1 MHLQKLRLIN
11 FKNYDDQS
19 IECSSDVN
27 CLVGK
32 NGSGKTNFLDAVYYL
47 AFAKSAFNSID
58 SQNIRHGQEYL
69 SLLAQISQDNG
80 RVDIQCSL
88 PSGQKKIL
96 KWNKAPY
103 EKLSEHIG
111 RLPVVLISPYDT
123 DLIRGGSELRRK
135 FFDMIISMFDKVYLE
150 KLIRYNRFLKQ
161 RNSLLK
167 EGAINKRWDK
177 TLIDTYDTEIIALS
191 KFIAGVR
198 REFAES
204 MIENFNSHY
213 QRISSQQEQ
222 TNIVYET
229 EVENKGFES
238 KYKAQIEKDKALQ
251 RTTMGIHRDDY
262 SFLIGEQSIKKF
274 GSQGQQKSFAISLK
288 LAQFHLLEQKLELK
302 PILLLDDV
310 FDKLDD
316 HRIAVLIELISD
328 KSFGQIF
335 LTDAR
340 PERTKEI
347 LSSYEGDVQFFEVEQ
362 GRITPMLLSS

>member
-11 FKNYDDQS
+11 FKNYEDQS
-19 IECSSDVN
+19 IQCISDVN

-32 NGSGKTNFLDAVYYL
+32 NGSGKTNLLDAVYYL
-47 AFAKSAFNSID
+47 AFAKSAFNSVD
-58 SQNIRHGQEYL
+58 SQNIRHGADYL
-69 SLLAQISQDNG
+69 SLLAQIKHDNNNID
-80 RVDIQCSL
+80 VQCSL

-96 KWNKAPY
+96 KWNKVPY

-123 DLIRGGSELRRK
+123 DLIRDSSELRRK

-167 EGAINKRWDK
+167 EGAINKRWDM
-177 TLIDTYDTEIIALS
+177 TLIDAYDSEIISLS
-191 KFIAGVR
+191 KFISAVR
-198 REFAES
+198 REFAAS
-204 MIENFNSHY
+204 IIENFNSHY
-213 QRISSQQEQ
+213 QRISSEQEK
-222 TNIVYET
+222 TNIIYET
-229 EVENKGFES
+229 EAEKKDFET

-262 SFLIGEQSIKKF
+262 LFLIGDQPIKKF

-288 LAQFHLLEQKLELK
+288 LAQFQMLEKKLGLK

-316 HRIAVLIELISD
+316 YRIAVLIELISD

-347 LSSYEGDVQFFEVEQ
+347 LSNYEGDVQFFEVDE